1 MHPVGRGKGSSGA
14 GACRRPT
21 GAPPTVRTR
30 LPGPAQG
37 PWLRDLPLL
46 ITALPTHCQLLNSDG
61 QMGRRL
67 SPAGDDGKRGP
78 QGQARSDSKAGQ
90 STKPGK
96 AVGCEV
102 SPAALEA
109 GDPQVALWN
118 QSGGRAGPGAP
129 PTERGHQTSKKRVFT
144 VVPPVSAETKSHGRG
159 SFKKIARVGQEA
171 AHKGR
176 QPCRAERRA
185 HLPEV
190 PALAR
195 GRRSPWKAVR
205 LLRAGATVPKPTP
218 LGALEVVRGRDERGR
233 ARTPPALSQWE
244 TSGKRDPK
252 RSPWFKEITD
262 TPLTV
267 T

>member
-1 MHPVGRGKGSSGA
+1 M
-14 GACRRPT
+14 
-21 GAPPTVRTR
+21 RTR

-78 QGQARSDSKAGQ
+78 QGQARSDGKAGQ

-129 PTERGHQTSKKRVFT
+129 PDG
-144 VVPPVSAETKSHGRG
+144 
-159 SFKKIARVGQEA
+159 
-171 AHKGR
+171 
-176 QPCRAERRA
+176 
-185 HLPEV
+185 
-190 PALAR
+190 
-195 GRRSPWKAVR
+195 
-205 LLRAGATVPKPTP
+205 
-218 LGALEVVRGRDERGR
+218 
-233 ARTPPALSQWE
+233 ARTPDSQE
-244 TSGKRDPK
+244 T
-252 RSPWFKEITD
+252 RSHSRPTS
-262 TPLTV
+262 
-267 T
+267 

>member
-37 PWLRDLPLL
+37 PWLRHLPLL
-46 ITALPTHCQLLNSDG
+46 ITALPTHCQLLNSDR

-78 QGQARSDSKAGQ
+78 QGQARSDGKAGQ

-118 QSGGRAGPGAP
+118 QSGVRAGPGAP
-129 PTERGHQTSKKRVFT
+129 PTERGHQTPKKRVFT

-159 SFKKIARVGQEA
+159 SFKKIDRVGQEPSAEPSA
-171 AHKGR
+171 ALT
-176 QPCRAERRA
+176 CRRCRLWPGADARPGKQCGSSE
-185 HLPEV
+185 PE
-190 PALAR
+190 PQSRSRPRSGLWRSSEAGTNGEGR
-195 GRRSPWKAVR
+195 GRH
-205 LLRAGATVPKPTP
+205 LLSR
-218 LGALEVVRGRDERGR
+218 
-233 ARTPPALSQWE
+233 
-244 TSGKRDPK
+244 SGKRQGK
-252 RSPWFKEITD
+252 GTRNALHGLSKLQTHR
-262 TPLTV
+262 
-267 T
+267 

>member
-1 MHPVGRGKGSSGA
+1 MTTGSA
-14 GACRRPT
+14 GPRARPE
-21 GAPPTVRTR
+21 A
-30 LPGPAQG
+30 
-37 PWLRDLPLL
+37 
-46 ITALPTHCQLLNSDG
+46 TAKQD
-61 QMGRRL
+61 R
-67 SPAGDDGKRGP
+67 
-78 QGQARSDSKAGQ
+78 ARSQAKLW
-90 STKPGK
+90 
-96 AVGCEV
+96 AVKSRRRHWRPVTPRWLFGTR
-102 SPAALEA
+102 AA
-109 GDPQVALWN
+109 VAR
-118 QSGGRAGPGAP
+118 GRAGPGAP
-129 PTERGHQTSKKRVFT
+129 PTERGHQTSKKRVLT

-159 SFKKIARVGQEA
+159 SFKKIDRVGQEA

-233 ARTPPALSQWE
+233 ARTPPALAQWE

-252 RSPWFKEITD
+252 RSPWFKQITD